1 MYTITTASKVF
12 FSLHKVKKTLN
23 ANYIRFFLLNFLK
36 NLCVKIC
43 VKKRGTHEM
52 RKFKSVNELVNSL
65 KPDYPVYCIRTEQI
79 KKSVTFFKENFPGKI
94 LYAVKTNPHE
104 KIIKQIISNGV
115 KDFDVASLS
124 EIKLIKKISSEVNL
138 HFMHTIKSK
147 QSISSAYFDYGV
159 KSFSLDNKDELR
171 KILEATN
178 QAKDLKLFV
187 RIAISNE
194 HAEIDLSRKFGALPS
209 EALGLV
215 RLCKEHSR
223 KLGISFHVG
232 SQCMEK
238 ISYSKGIREVGN
250 IIKKTKIIPDIINI
264 GGGFPAIYPD
274 LKPEPLIKYMEEI
287 KKGIDNLKLNKLPE
301 IICEPGRAI
310 VAESGSSI
318 VKVILRKKQNLY
330 INDGTYGSLFDAG
343 VPNFIFPSKMITD
356 GRIQSKKMT
365 SFSFFGP
372 TCDSLDYMKGPFL
385 LPNNIKE
392 GDYIELGQLGAYGLT
407 FRTNF
412 NGFYSNEIYEV
423 NDKPIMSLFEESNE
437 KVDSLVA

>member
-1 MYTITTASKVF
+1 
-12 FSLHKVKKTLN
+12 
-23 ANYIRFFLLNFLK
+23 
-36 NLCVKIC
+36 
-43 VKKRGTHEM
+43 M
-52 RKFKSVNELVNSL
+52 RKFKSVNELVNTL
-65 KPDYPVYCIRTEQI
+65 KPDHPVYCMRSEEI
-79 KKSVTFFKENFPGKI
+79 KKSVNFFKDNFPGKV

-104 KIIKQIISNGV
+104 KVLKQIIVNGIN
-115 KDFDVASLS
+115 DFDVASLN
-124 EIKLIKKISSEVNL
+124 EIKLIKKINPKVNL
-138 HFMHTIKSK
+138 HFMHTVKSK
-147 QSISSAYFDYGV
+147 ESISSAYRNYGV
-159 KSFSLDNKDELR
+159 RSFSLDNKDELR

-194 HAEIDLSRKFGALPS
+194 HAEIDLSRKFGAHPS

-215 RLCKEHSR
+215 RLCKEHSK

-232 SQCMEK
+232 SQCMKK
-238 ISYSKGIREVGN
+238 ISYSKGIQEIGN
-250 IIKKTKIIPDIINI
+250 IIKKTKIVPDIINI

-274 LKPEPLIKYMEEI
+274 LRPEPLNNYIEEI
-287 KKGIDNLKLNKLPE
+287 KRGLKNLKLNKQLE
-301 IICEPGRAI
+301 VMCEPGRAI
-310 VAESGSSI
+310 VAESGSTI

-343 VPNFIFPSKMITD
+343 VPNFIFPTKLITN
-356 GRIQSKKMT
+356 GRIQSKKLT

-412 NGFYSNEIYEV
+412 NGFYSNEIFEV
-423 NDKPIMSLFEESNE
+423 NDKPIMSLNEESNE
-437 KVDSLVA
+437 KVNSLVA